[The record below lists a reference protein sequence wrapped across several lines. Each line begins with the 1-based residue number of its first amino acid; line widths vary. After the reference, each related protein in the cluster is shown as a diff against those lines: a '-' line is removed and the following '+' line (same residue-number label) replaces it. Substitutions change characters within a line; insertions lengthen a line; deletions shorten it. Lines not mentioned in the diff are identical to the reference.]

1 MTTGARVA
9 VAGTG
14 RAGTTLLMQIFTDL
28 GLDTGYSRDHT
39 IEDRVHAGLERGIE
53 APDGPRIVKNPNLS
67 RRLGALLDSGAV
79 EIEHVIIPMRNLD
92 VAAASRVRNTR
103 YGTDLHTFGGLFGT
117 SRATRQREALA
128 LVFYELMYT
137 VVRHDLPYTLLMFPR
152 FAEDWEYAYD
162 KLGFLDPSIGPERWR
177 EAIEG
182 RVDLTLVHEAPLT
195 RSERWKTVGGTVYT
209 QAVGRPVRGL
219 KRALGK
225 DPQ

>member
-1 MTTGARVA
+1 MTSAAKVA

-28 GLDTGYSRDHT
+28 GLDTGYGSDHT
-39 IEDRVHAGLERGIE
+39 IDDRVHAGLERGIE
-53 APDGPRIVKNPNLS
+53 TPDGPRIVKNPNLS
-67 RRLGALLDSGAV
+67 RRLGALLDAGAV

-103 YGTDLHTFGGLFGT
+103 YGSDLHTFGGLFGT

-128 LVFYELMYT
+128 LLFYELMYT

-152 FAEDWEYAYD
+152 FAEDWEYAYE
-162 KLGFLDPSIGPERWR
+162 KLGFLDPTIEPARWQ
-177 EAIEG
+177 AAVEG
-182 RVDLTLVHEAPLT
+182 RVDLTLVHEEPLT
-195 RSERWKTVGGTVYT
+195 RGERVKTVGGTIYT
-209 QAVGRPVRGL
+209 QAIGRPSRGL

-225 DPQ
+225 GRK